1 MKGNLHKDTKVVHG
15 SKGSDPY
22 TGAISFPIYQSATF
36 KHPGLNQS
44 TGYDYTRESNPTR
57 EELEKTI
64 AILENAA
71 AGLAFSSGMAAA
83 TALMELFS
91 AGDHFV
97 VSDDIYGGTYRLFEE
112 ICKKRQLE
120 FSYVDTCCI
129 NQIKNATRPKTRA
142 IFIETPTNPMMKVAD
157 IAGICCFARSKGIFT
172 IVDNTFLTPYFQR
185 PIDLGAD
192 VVLHS
197 GTKYLGGHNDTL
209 AGFLVVNDKLLA
221 EKLLF
226 IQKSTGAV
234 LSPFDSWLMLRGI
247 KTLALRME
255 KQEKNAIKIAAW
267 LHSQRQ
273 YIDKVYYVGLPE
285 HEGYELSK
293 RQASGFG
300 AMISFNV
307 KDVRYVRRIL
317 ERVKVISYAESLG
330 GVESLITYPV
340 LQTHAAIP
348 KSILDRIGVNDRLL
362 RLSVGIENVEDLI
375 NDLKQAMEE

>member
-1 MKGNLHKDTKVVHG
+1 
-15 SKGSDPY
+15 
-22 TGAISFPIYQSATF
+22 
-36 KHPGLNQS
+36 
-44 TGYDYTRESNPTR
+44 
-57 EELEKTI
+57 
-64 AILENAA
+64 
-71 AGLAFSSGMAAA
+71 
-83 TALMELFS
+83 
-91 AGDHFV
+91 
-97 VSDDIYGGTYRLFEE
+97 
-112 ICKKRQLE
+112 
-120 FSYVDTCCI
+120 
-129 NQIKNATRPKTRA
+129 
-142 IFIETPTNPMMKVAD
+142 
-157 IAGICCFARSKGIFT
+157 
-172 IVDNTFLTPYFQR
+172 
-185 PIDLGAD
+185 
-192 VVLHS
+192 
-197 GTKYLGGHNDTL
+197 
-209 AGFLVVNDKLLA
+209 
-221 EKLLF
+221 
-226 IQKSTGAV
+226 
-234 LSPFDSWLMLRGI
+234 
-247 KTLALRME
+247 LRME